1 MIAYPWSNY
10 QSLYRLSLEVLTVM
24 VVGAGRG
31 PLVRAALTAAK
42 TAQRR
47 VRVFAVEK
55 NPNAVVT
62 LQQQKIELWG
72 DQVSNIWKTFGFLVH
87 LQYKYIL
94 VLYGM
99 YPLY

>member
-1 MIAYPWSNY
+1 MNNLVRSGIRGKHPGSAKLIVSYFIV
-10 QSLYRLSLEVLTVM
+10 LSLEVLTVM

-72 DQVSNIWKTFGFLVH
+72 DQVSHI
-87 LQYKYIL
+87 
-94 VLYGM
+94 
-99 YPLY
+99 

>member
-1 MIAYPWSNY
+1 
-10 QSLYRLSLEVLTVM
+10 M

-72 DQVSNIWKTFGFLVH
+72 DQVSHIWKTE
-87 LQYKYIL
+87 IP
-94 VLYGM
+94 VLAV
-99 YPLY
+99 